1 MTHGVATVHACPTV
15 AKSVVTAVVGAGAV
29 RVIVT
34 EFEADDTRLGVRA
47 EPDVLRGVRTMEN
60 CGVTRFALGA
70 FVGGGGWG
78 FDGVLPPP
86 PPQAARAST
95 AAMDRNLRIWAFAP

>member
-1 MTHGVATVHACPTV
+1 MTHGVATVQACPTD
-15 AKSVVTAVVGAGAV
+15 ARSVVTAVTGVGSV

-47 EPDVLRGVRTMEN
+47 DPDVLRGVNTIEN
-60 CGVTRFALGA
+60 CGVTKPLCGA
-70 FVGGGGWG
+70 VVGGGGWG
-78 FDGVLPPP
+78 FDGALPPP

-95 AAMDRNLRIWAFAP
+95 AAKDRNLRIWTFAP